1 MRPTDWLQQAPE
13 PAVDLA
19 AGWTATPCTTG
30 DLTRLRL
37 TLPAL
42 VSDGRGPADGDTH
55 LDELLLVFEELTSNG
70 LRHGR
75 PPVRVV
81 LVKTPT
87 GWLLDVSDAAAE
99 SPPVPARDRDPAAG
113 GLGLGLVVVLSAA
126 HGWTVDGQRK
136 HVWARVDGGG
146 PVRSQSGAIPRP
158 RAAD

>member
-1 MRPTDWLQQAPE
+1 M
-13 PAVDLA
+13 
-19 AGWTATPCTTG
+19 ATP
-30 DLTRLRL
+30 D
-37 TLPAL
+37 
-42 VSDGRGPADGDTH
+42 

-136 HVWARVDGGG
+136 HVWAASTAAGRSGRSQVRFPDRAPPTDDSYWTRRARRATSS
-146 PVRSQSGAIPRP
+146 PVRPPRLP
-158 RAAD
+158 RGHRRASPTAPGRAA